1 MPWQCQHCN
10 TTIED
15 DDFEVCW
22 NCNSAQG
29 ALFLK
34 MRQISFVPDCLR
46 CTRKKLSFIGTKN
59 FHEGTRWAS

>member
-29 ALFLK
+29 ALVPEK
-34 MRQISFVPDCLR
+34 AAGQFVPDCLR
-46 CTRKKLSFIGTKN
+46 CKKN
-59 FHEGTRWAS
+59 